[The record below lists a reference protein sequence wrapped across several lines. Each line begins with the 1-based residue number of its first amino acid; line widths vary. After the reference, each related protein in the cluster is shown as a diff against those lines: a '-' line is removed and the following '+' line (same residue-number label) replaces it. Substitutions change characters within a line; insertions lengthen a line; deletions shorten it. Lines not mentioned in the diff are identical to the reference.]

1 MDKVAI
7 IIPVYN
13 AEEFLKYSVE
23 SVLNQTYS
31 NLEVILVNDG
41 SKDSSGLLCDEYA
54 EKDNRVKV
62 IHVDNG
68 GQSRARNIG
77 VKNATANW
85 IMFLDSDDYYEKKAV
100 EYLISLR
107 DKFNTDMAA
116 TTVVEVRSYNVKD
129 SVERVDLKDATLLN
143 RETALEE
150 MFYGNIVGTSPV
162 GKLYKKEIVESY
174 PFPEGVIYEDL
185 AIAYEHINACENIAI
200 GKHNLYKYYRR
211 VGSTVNSKFNP
222 KILDFFKA
230 MDCNFNYVERDFPNN
245 SNMRKAVNSRYVL
258 NGLHV
263 VNAMLKSNMTK
274 DLKKQRKDFSK
285 YWKDVLKNPR
295 VIAKNKVKYT
305 LFIMSPKI
313 YDFVRTRYL
322 KD

>member
-31 NLEVILVNDG
+31 NLEIILVNDG
-41 SKDSSGLLCDEYA
+41 SKDSSGLLCNEYA
-54 EKDNRVKV
+54 EKDSRVKV
-62 IHVDNG
+62 IHVENG

-85 IMFLDSDDYYEKKAV
+85 LMFLDSDDYYEKKAV

-107 DKFNTDMAA
+107 DKFNADMAA
-116 TTVVEVRSYNVKD
+116 TALVEVRNYNVKD
-129 SVERVDLKDATLLN
+129 TLEEIDLKDAMLLN

-150 MFYGNIVGTSPV
+150 MFYGNIVGTTPG
-162 GKLYKKEIVESY
+162 GKIYKKEIVEKY

-185 AIAYEHINACENIAI
+185 AIAYEHINGCKNIAI

-211 VGSTVNSKFNP
+211 LGSTVNSKFNP
-222 KILDFFKA
+222 KTLDFFKA
-230 MDCNFNYVERDFPNN
+230 MYCNFNYVERDFPNN

-263 VNAMLKSNMTK
+263 VNAMLKSNMTN

-285 YWKDVLKNPR
+285 YWKDVLKNPKIT
-295 VIAKNKVKYT
+295 VKNKVKYG
-305 LFIMSPKI
+305 LFIISPKI
-313 YDFVRTRYL
+313 YAIVRGKYL

>member
-23 SVLNQTYS
+23 SVLNQSYS
-31 NLEVILVNDG
+31 NLEIILVNDG
-41 SKDSSGLLCDEYA
+41 SKDHSGTLCDEYA
-54 EKDNRVKV
+54 EKDSRVKV

-68 GQSRARNIG
+68 GQGRARNIG

-107 DKFNTDMAA
+107 DKFDADMAA

-129 SVERVDLKDATLLN
+129 SLEEVDLKDDTLLN
-143 RETALEE
+143 RENALEE
-150 MFYGNIVGTSPV
+150 MFYGKIVGTSPV
-162 GKLYKKEIVESY
+162 GKLYKKKIVEKY

-295 VIAKNKVKYT
+295 VIAKNKVKYG

-313 YDFVRTRYL
+313 YDIVRTKYL